1 MNIVIIG
8 GTRGIG
14 KEIAIL
20 MSDSADNK
28 VVVAGRNRN
37 SLNEPGGT
45 KFEPFNSRFKAFG
58 RSFNFM
64 KLSNFS

>member
-1 MNIVIIG
+1 
-8 GTRGIG
+8 
-14 KEIAIL
+14 
-20 MSDSADNK
+20 MSKIHSESNSQSTDSKND
-28 VVVAGRNRN
+28 RFR
-37 SLNEPGGT
+37 EPGGT

>member
-1 MNIVIIG
+1 MLQLF
-8 GTRGIG
+8 
-14 KEIAIL
+14 IL
-20 MSDSADNK
+20 S
-28 VVVAGRNRN
+28 
-37 SLNEPGGT
+37 EPGGT